1 MFCHKCFLDFVDLR
15 TKRRAFDMVMAVRR
29 LQEEKMIL
37 VMEMKHHWRSLSTR
51 SDSLKELSC
60 LVSRATMQSMYSKFY
75 ITRMYISVTGW
86 KVCRA
91 SSEKSSTLLLELLEA
106 AEFSSVARSLGSG
119 CGVHSGTGQLYCDS
133 RVNAS
138 SPPGAAQLQLRYA
151 ASRCC
156 FQEPLWITELRQCRN
171 KTPHLQMSWYI
182 CELL

>member
-75 ITRMYISVTGW
+75 ITRMYISMTDDKVTN
-86 KVCRA
+86 
-91 SSEKSSTLLLELLEA
+91 
-106 AEFSSVARSLGSG
+106 
-119 CGVHSGTGQLYCDS
+119 TGFICIYLIH
-133 RVNAS
+133 
-138 SPPGAAQLQLRYA
+138 LR
-151 ASRCC
+151 
-156 FQEPLWITELRQCRN
+156 FIVGP
-171 KTPHLQMSWYI
+171 K
-182 CELL
+182 